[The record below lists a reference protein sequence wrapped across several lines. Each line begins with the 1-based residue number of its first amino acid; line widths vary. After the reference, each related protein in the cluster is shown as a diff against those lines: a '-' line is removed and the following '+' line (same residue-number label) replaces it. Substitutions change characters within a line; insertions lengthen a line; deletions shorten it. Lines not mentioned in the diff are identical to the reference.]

1 MSGKRFWIAT
11 VSISVTFA
19 LICLSLNL
27 RAYTE
32 MKGEIDRN
40 TRLGMQVQNL
50 LDETVALQEDIHS
63 LKANPKRVSQ
73 EVEKLGLAKV
83 KY

>member
-1 MSGKRFWIAT
+1 
-11 VSISVTFA
+11 
-19 LICLSLNL
+19 
-27 RAYTE
+27 